1 MLKTELKK
9 HKFIVFC
16 EDHYNPLGL
25 CRSLGEEGI
34 DPIVVAFGKDSGLL
48 RNCKYVKTIQ
58 WCRNIDE
65 ALKYIIDNY
74 GKEEYKPFLFT
85 SGDNTTQLLDEH
97 YGELIDHFY
106 FFNCGAPGATSKYME
121 KETLC
126 NIAQE
131 CGINKP
137 KGELLRKGELPR
149 TLRYPVI
156 TKVTKS
162 TLGAWKDDVFICE
175 NEAELVE
182 AYSHIKADELLV
194 QEFIEKKNELCVDGF
209 SINGGEQVWFPYT
222 SEYIRFLRKSYGEY
236 MWIKPYTDEKVRK
249 SIQDILKATH
259 FSGVFSLECI
269 IDKNDDLWFL
279 EVNFRN
285 STWSYAYTYAGL
297 NLPYQWAKS
306 TLEGRIDYDSAKI
319 LDRPFLA
326 MNEVSD
332 FTDSV
337 LHERQI
343 GIREWFKQVRE
354 CDVLYYYNKN
364 DKKPLFF
371 HIIKR
376 LTAAVKKRIG
386 IKH

>member
-1 MLKTELKK
+1 M
-9 HKFIVFC
+9 
-16 EDHYNPLGL
+16 
-25 CRSLGEEGI
+25 
-34 DPIVVAFGKDSGLL
+34 
-48 RNCKYVKTIQ
+48 
-58 WCRNIDE
+58 
-65 ALKYIIDNY
+65 
-74 GKEEYKPFLFT
+74 
-85 SGDNTTQLLDEH
+85 
-97 YGELIDHFY
+97 
-106 FFNCGAPGATSKYME
+106 
-121 KETLC
+121 
-126 NIAQE
+126 
-131 CGINKP
+131 
-137 KGELLRKGELPR
+137 
-149 TLRYPVI
+149 
-156 TKVTKS
+156 
-162 TLGAWKDDVFICE
+162 
-175 NEAELVE
+175 
-182 AYSHIKADELLV
+182 
-194 QEFIEKKNELCVDGF
+194 
-209 SINGGEQVWFPYT
+209 WFPYT